1 MRTGGDMGDKDGVGD
16 EDATSRF
23 ASGLALLFS
32 ATEGVML
39 ELRERL
45 LLGDSVGDASAE
57 EEERRSSP
65 LKESGAGEKNG
76 TDERSD
82 WCRSSLT
89 GAHAD

>member
-1 MRTGGDMGDKDGVGD
+1 MGDKDGVG

-23 ASGLALLFS
+23 TSGLALLFS

-45 LLGDSVGDASAE
+45 LLGDSVGDAI
-57 EEERRSSP
+57 EEERRSP

-82 WCRSSLT
+82 WRRSSLT